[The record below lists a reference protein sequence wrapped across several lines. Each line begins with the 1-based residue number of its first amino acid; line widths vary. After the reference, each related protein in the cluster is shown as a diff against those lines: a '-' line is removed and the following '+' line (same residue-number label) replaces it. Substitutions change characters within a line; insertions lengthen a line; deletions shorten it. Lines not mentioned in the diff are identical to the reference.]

1 MPSKRK
7 KNKRRM
13 RRVQA
18 QRRALEEQHA
28 ANPPIRASPGTA
40 VGAPPTTTPT
50 KVPKPASPPSEN
62 KPQVIPI
69 TAPVVQTPKVEPQPA
84 VKEPVAEPVQA
95 EVTTKEPDVEML
107 LQVPAEVEVEIHPE
121 VEAEAHIAEAP
132 LVGWTPPVESVTDEA
147 GVGQEA
153 ELNAPEP
160 EPLNEIKLPDE
171 APVGAPAATETVDVV
186 SIPET
191 EQTRDVRAP
200 EAEILSEEVTED
212 KVELEVAVTEDVSVP
227 EHVRETSEGP
237 AVEDL
242 SNHVSAEAEAAAAV
256 ADGSMVV
263 AVAERPEL
271 EQESP
276 SPAALIQEEVL
287 EDTAAEAPVLSAE
300 VPEQVKKSLPS
311 VKEAKVSETK
321 EEVDDVTARVWPAE
335 GALTASAAIQQ
346 EFIIAGT
353 ESRDVSPADPE
364 PAAAA
369 PPEDEVSSNSAEQT
383 SLSASSEEPNTE
395 ACDAPCHIQLPVK
408 SVQLGSVEISVE
420 TALNGHIAPEVSI
433 EG

>member
-28 ANPPIRASPGTA
+28 ANPPTKASPGTA
-40 VGAPPTTTPT
+40 VSAPPTTTPT
-50 KVPKPASPPSEN
+50 KVPEPASPPSEN
-62 KPQVIPI
+62 KPRVIPI
-69 TAPVVQTPKVEPQPA
+69 TVPVVQTPKVEPQPA

-95 EVTTKEPDVEML
+95 EVTTKEPDVELL

-121 VEAEAHIAEAP
+121 VEAEAHITEAP

-153 ELNAPEP
+153 ELDVPEP
-160 EPLNEIKLPDE
+160 EPVN
-171 APVGAPAATETVDVV
+171 ETVDVV

-191 EQTRDVRAP
+191 EQTHDVRAP

-227 EHVRETSEGP
+227 EHVREPSEDP

-242 SNHVSAEAEAAAAV
+242 SNHVSAEAEAAADV
-256 ADGSMVV
+256 ADGSMVA

-276 SPAALIQEEVL
+276 SPAASIQEEVL
-287 EDTAAEAPVLSAE
+287 EDAAAEEAPVLSAGI
-300 VPEQVKKSLPS
+300 PEQVK
-311 VKEAKVSETK
+311 EAEVSETK
-321 EEVDDVTARVWPAE
+321 EVGAGVCLHDYEVDDVTARARPAE
-335 GALTASAAIQQ
+335 GALTASAVIQQ

-353 ESRDVSPADPE
+353 ESRDVS

-383 SLSASSEEPNTE
+383 SLSASSEEPKTE
-395 ACDAPCHIQLPVK
+395 ACDATCLIQLPVK

-420 TALNGHIAPEVSI
+420 TALNGHIVPEVSI

>member
-28 ANPPIRASPGTA
+28 ANPPIKASPGTA
-40 VGAPPTTTPT
+40 VSAPPTTTPT
-50 KVPKPASPPSEN
+50 KVPEPASPPSEN
-62 KPQVIPI
+62 KPRVIPI
-69 TAPVVQTPKVEPQPA
+69 TVPVVQTPKVEPQPA

-95 EVTTKEPDVEML
+95 EVTTKEPDVELL

-121 VEAEAHIAEAP
+121 VEAEAHITEAP

-153 ELNAPEP
+153 ELDVPEP
-160 EPLNEIKLPDE
+160 EPVN
-171 APVGAPAATETVDVV
+171 ETVDVV

-191 EQTRDVRAP
+191 EQTHDVRAP

-227 EHVRETSEGP
+227 EHVREPSEDP

-242 SNHVSAEAEAAAAV
+242 SNHVSAEAEAAADV
-256 ADGSMVV
+256 ADGSMVA

-276 SPAALIQEEVL
+276 SPAASIQEEVL
-287 EDTAAEAPVLSAE
+287 EDAAAEEAPVLSAGI
-300 VPEQVKKSLPS
+300 PE
-311 VKEAKVSETK
+311 VKEAEVSETK
-321 EEVDDVTARVWPAE
+321 EEVDDVTARAWPAE
-335 GALTASAAIQQ
+335 GALTASAVIQQ

-353 ESRDVSPADPE
+353 ESRDVS

-383 SLSASSEEPNTE
+383 SLSASSEEPKTE
-395 ACDAPCHIQLPVK
+395 ACDATCLIQLPVK
-408 SVQLGSVEISVE
+408 SVQLGSVVNQPGNFSGNSSEWTHCSRSF
-420 TALNGHIAPEVSI
+420 N
-433 EG
+433 

>member
-28 ANPPIRASPGTA
+28 ANPPTKASPGTA
-40 VGAPPTTTPT
+40 VSAPPTTTPT
-50 KVPKPASPPSEN
+50 KVPEPASPPSEN
-62 KPQVIPI
+62 KPRVIPI
-69 TAPVVQTPKVEPQPA
+69 TVPVVQTPKVEPQPA

-95 EVTTKEPDVEML
+95 EVTTKEPDVELL

-121 VEAEAHIAEAP
+121 VEAEAHITEAP

-153 ELNAPEP
+153 ELDVPEP
-160 EPLNEIKLPDE
+160 EPVNE
-171 APVGAPAATETVDVV
+171 TH
-186 SIPET
+186 
-191 EQTRDVRAP
+191 DVRAP

-227 EHVRETSEGP
+227 EHVREPSEDP

-242 SNHVSAEAEAAAAV
+242 SNHVSAEAEAAADV
-256 ADGSMVV
+256 ADGSMVA

-276 SPAALIQEEVL
+276 SPAASIQEEVL
-287 EDTAAEAPVLSAE
+287 EDAAAEEAPVLSAGI
-300 VPEQVKKSLPS
+300 PEQVK
-311 VKEAKVSETK
+311 EAEVSETK
-321 EEVDDVTARVWPAE
+321 EVGAGVCLHDYEVDDVTARARPAE
-335 GALTASAAIQQ
+335 GALTASAVIQQ

-353 ESRDVSPADPE
+353 ESRDVS

-383 SLSASSEEPNTE
+383 SLSASSEEPKTE
-395 ACDAPCHIQLPVK
+395 ACDATCLIQLPVK

-420 TALNGHIAPEVSI
+420 TALNGHIVPEVSI

>member
-28 ANPPIRASPGTA
+28 ANPPIKASPGTA
-40 VGAPPTTTPT
+40 VSAPPTTTPT
-50 KVPKPASPPSEN
+50 KVPEPASPPSEN
-62 KPQVIPI
+62 KPRVIPI
-69 TAPVVQTPKVEPQPA
+69 TVPVVQTPKVEPQPA

-95 EVTTKEPDVEML
+95 EVTTKEPDVELL

-121 VEAEAHIAEAP
+121 VEAEAHITEAP

-153 ELNAPEP
+153 ELDVPEP
-160 EPLNEIKLPDE
+160 EPVN
-171 APVGAPAATETVDVV
+171 ETVDVV

-191 EQTRDVRAP
+191 EQTHDVRAP

-227 EHVRETSEGP
+227 EHVREPSEDP

-242 SNHVSAEAEAAAAV
+242 SNHVSAEAEAAADV
-256 ADGSMVV
+256 ADGSMVA

-276 SPAALIQEEVL
+276 SPAASIQEEVL
-287 EDTAAEAPVLSAE
+287 EDAAAEEAPVLSAGI
-300 VPEQVKKSLPS
+300 PEQVK
-311 VKEAKVSETK
+311 EAEVSETK
-321 EEVDDVTARVWPAE
+321 EEVDDVTARAWPAE
-335 GALTASAAIQQ
+335 GALTASAVIQQ

-353 ESRDVSPADPE
+353 ESRDVS

-383 SLSASSEEPNTE
+383 SLSASSEEPKTE
-395 ACDAPCHIQLPVK
+395 ACDATCLIQLPVK
-408 SVQLGSVEISVE
+408 SVQLGSVVNQPGNFSGNSSEWTHCSRSF
-420 TALNGHIAPEVSI
+420 N
-433 EG
+433 

>member
-28 ANPPIRASPGTA
+28 ANPPIKASPGTA
-40 VGAPPTTTPT
+40 VSAPPTTTPT
-50 KVPKPASPPSEN
+50 KVPEPASPPSEN
-62 KPQVIPI
+62 KPRVIPI
-69 TAPVVQTPKVEPQPA
+69 TVPVVQTPKVEPQPA

-95 EVTTKEPDVEML
+95 EVTTKEPDVELL

-121 VEAEAHIAEAP
+121 VEAEAHITEAP

-153 ELNAPEP
+153 ELDVPEP
-160 EPLNEIKLPDE
+160 EPVNEIRLPDE

-191 EQTRDVRAP
+191 EQTHDVRAP

-227 EHVRETSEGP
+227 EHVREPSEDP

-242 SNHVSAEAEAAAAV
+242 SNHVSAEAEAAADV
-256 ADGSMVV
+256 ADGSMVA

-276 SPAALIQEEVL
+276 SPAASIQEEVL
-287 EDTAAEAPVLSAE
+287 EDAAAEEAPVLSAGI
-300 VPEQVKKSLPS
+300 PEQVK
-311 VKEAKVSETK
+311 EAEVSETK
-321 EEVDDVTARVWPAE
+321 EVGAGVCLHDYEVDDVTARAWPAE
-335 GALTASAAIQQ
+335 GALTASAVIQQ

-353 ESRDVSPADPE
+353 ESRDVS

-383 SLSASSEEPNTE
+383 SLSASSEEPKTE
-395 ACDAPCHIQLPVK
+395 ACDATCLIQLPVK

-420 TALNGHIAPEVSI
+420 TALNGHIVPEVSI

>member
-28 ANPPIRASPGTA
+28 ANPPTKASPGTA
-40 VGAPPTTTPT
+40 VSAPPTTTPT
-50 KVPKPASPPSEN
+50 KVPEPASPPSEN
-62 KPQVIPI
+62 KPRVIPI
-69 TAPVVQTPKVEPQPA
+69 TVPVVQTPKVEPQPA

-95 EVTTKEPDVEML
+95 EVTTKEPDVELL

-121 VEAEAHIAEAP
+121 VEAEAHITEAP

-153 ELNAPEP
+153 ELDVPEP
-160 EPLNEIKLPDE
+160 EPVNEIRLPDE

-191 EQTRDVRAP
+191 EQTHDVRAP

-227 EHVRETSEGP
+227 EHVREPSEDP

-242 SNHVSAEAEAAAAV
+242 SNHVSAEAEAAADV
-256 ADGSMVV
+256 ADGSMVA

-276 SPAALIQEEVL
+276 SPAASIQEEVL
-287 EDTAAEAPVLSAE
+287 EDAAAEEAPVLSAGI
-300 VPEQVKKSLPS
+300 PE
-311 VKEAKVSETK
+311 VKEAEVSETK
-321 EEVDDVTARVWPAE
+321 EEVDDVTARARPAE
-335 GALTASAAIQQ
+335 GALTASAVIQQ

-353 ESRDVSPADPE
+353 ESRDVS

-383 SLSASSEEPNTE
+383 SLSASSEEPKTE
-395 ACDAPCHIQLPVK
+395 ACDATCLIQLPVK

-420 TALNGHIAPEVSI
+420 TALNGHIVPEVSI

>member
-18 QRRALEEQHA
+18 QRRALEDQHA
-28 ANPPIRASPGTA
+28 ANPPIKASPGTA
-40 VGAPPTTTPT
+40 VSAPPTTTPT

-69 TAPVVQTPKVEPQPA
+69 TVPVVQTPKVEPQPA
-84 VKEPVAEPVQA
+84 VKDPVAEPVQA
-95 EVTTKEPDVEML
+95 EVTTKEPDVELL

-121 VEAEAHIAEAP
+121 VEAEAHVTEAP

-153 ELNAPEP
+153 ELNVAEP
-160 EPLNEIKLPDE
+160 EPVD
-171 APVGAPAATETVDVV
+171 ETVDVV
-186 SIPET
+186 SLPET
-191 EQTRDVRAP
+191 EQTHDVRAP

-212 KVELEVAVTEDVSVP
+212 KVELELAVTEDVSVP
-227 EHVRETSEGP
+227 EHVRETSEDP
-237 AVEDL
+237 AAEDL
-242 SNHVSAEAEAAAAV
+242 SNHVSAEAEAAADV
-256 ADGSMVV
+256 ADRSMVV

-276 SPAALIQEEVL
+276 SPAASIQVEVL
-287 EDTAAEAPVLSAE
+287 EGTAAEEAPVLSAGI
-300 VPEQVKKSLPS
+300 PEVKKTLPS

-335 GALTASAAIQQ
+335 GALTASAVIQQ

-383 SLSASSEEPNTE
+383 SLSASSEEPKTE
-395 ACDAPCHIQLPVK
+395 ACDATCHIQLPVK

-420 TALNGHIAPEVSI
+420 TALNGHIVPEVSI

>member
-28 ANPPIRASPGTA
+28 ANPPIKASPGTA
-40 VGAPPTTTPT
+40 VSAPPTTIPT

-69 TAPVVQTPKVEPQPA
+69 TVPVVQTPKVEPQPT

-95 EVTTKEPDVEML
+95 EVTTKEPDVELL

-121 VEAEAHIAEAP
+121 VEAEAHITEAP

-153 ELNAPEP
+153 ELNVPEP
-160 EPLNEIKLPDE
+160 EP
-171 APVGAPAATETVDVV
+171 VTETVDVV

-191 EQTRDVRAP
+191 EQTPDVCAP

-227 EHVRETSEGP
+227 EHVRETSEDP

-242 SNHVSAEAEAAAAV
+242 SNHVSAEAEAAADE
-256 ADGSMVV
+256 ADGSMVA

-276 SPAALIQEEVL
+276 SPAASIQEEVL
-287 EDTAAEAPVLSAE
+287 EDTAAEEAPVLSAGIPE
-300 VPEQVKKSLPS
+300 VKETLPS
-311 VKEAKVSETK
+311 VKEAK
-321 EEVDDVTARVWPAE
+321 EVDDVTARVRPAE
-335 GALTASAAIQQ
+335 GALTASAVIQQ
-346 EFIIAGT
+346 EFIIAGA

-364 PAAAA
+364 PAA

-383 SLSASSEEPNTE
+383 SLSASSEEPKTE
-395 ACDAPCHIQLPVK
+395 ACDATCHIQLPVK

-420 TALNGHIAPEVSI
+420 TALNGHIVPEVSI

>member
-28 ANPPIRASPGTA
+28 ANPPIKASPGTA
-40 VGAPPTTTPT
+40 VSAPPTTTPT
-50 KVPKPASPPSEN
+50 KVPEPASPPSEN
-62 KPQVIPI
+62 KPRVIPI
-69 TAPVVQTPKVEPQPA
+69 TVPVVQTPKVEPQPA

-95 EVTTKEPDVEML
+95 EVTTKEPDVELL

-121 VEAEAHIAEAP
+121 VEAEAHITEAP

-153 ELNAPEP
+153 ELDVPEP
-160 EPLNEIKLPDE
+160 EPVNE
-171 APVGAPAATETVDVV
+171 TH
-186 SIPET
+186 
-191 EQTRDVRAP
+191 DVRAP

-227 EHVRETSEGP
+227 EHVREPSEDP

-242 SNHVSAEAEAAAAV
+242 SNHVSAEAEAAADV
-256 ADGSMVV
+256 ADGSMVA

-276 SPAALIQEEVL
+276 SPAASIQEEVL
-287 EDTAAEAPVLSAE
+287 EDAAAEEAPVLSAGI
-300 VPEQVKKSLPS
+300 PEQVK
-311 VKEAKVSETK
+311 EAEVSETK
-321 EEVDDVTARVWPAE
+321 EVGAGVCLHDYEVDDVTARAWPAE
-335 GALTASAAIQQ
+335 GALTASAVIQQ

-353 ESRDVSPADPE
+353 ESRDVS

-383 SLSASSEEPNTE
+383 SLSASSEEPKTE
-395 ACDAPCHIQLPVK
+395 ACDATCLIQLPVK

-420 TALNGHIAPEVSI
+420 TALNGHIVPEVSI

>member
-28 ANPPIRASPGTA
+28 ANPPIKASPGTA
-40 VGAPPTTTPT
+40 VSAPPTTTPT
-50 KVPKPASPPSEN
+50 KVPEPASPPSEN
-62 KPQVIPI
+62 KPRVIPI
-69 TAPVVQTPKVEPQPA
+69 TVPVVQTPKVEPQPA

-95 EVTTKEPDVEML
+95 EVTTKEPDVELL

-121 VEAEAHIAEAP
+121 VEAEAHITEAP

-153 ELNAPEP
+153 ELDVPEP
-160 EPLNEIKLPDE
+160 EPVNE
-171 APVGAPAATETVDVV
+171 TH
-186 SIPET
+186 
-191 EQTRDVRAP
+191 DVRAP

-227 EHVRETSEGP
+227 EHVREPSEDP

-242 SNHVSAEAEAAAAV
+242 SNHVSAEAEAAADV
-256 ADGSMVV
+256 ADGSMVA

-276 SPAALIQEEVL
+276 SPAASIQEEVL
-287 EDTAAEAPVLSAE
+287 EDAAAEEAPVLSAGI
-300 VPEQVKKSLPS
+300 PEQVK
-311 VKEAKVSETK
+311 EAEVSETK
-321 EEVDDVTARVWPAE
+321 EVGAGVCLHDYEVDDVTARAWPAE
-335 GALTASAAIQQ
+335 GALTASAVIQQ

-353 ESRDVSPADPE
+353 ESRDVS

-383 SLSASSEEPNTE
+383 SLSASSEEPKTE
-395 ACDAPCHIQLPVK
+395 ACDATCLIQLPVK
-408 SVQLGSVEISVE
+408 SVQLGSVVNQPGNFSGNSSEWTHCSRSF
-420 TALNGHIAPEVSI
+420 N
-433 EG
+433 

>member
-28 ANPPIRASPGTA
+28 ASPPIKASPGTA
-40 VGAPPTTTPT
+40 VSAPPTTTPT
-50 KVPKPASPPSEN
+50 KVPEPASPPSEN
-62 KPQVIPI
+62 KPRVIPI
-69 TAPVVQTPKVEPQPA
+69 TVPVVQTPKVEPQPA

-95 EVTTKEPDVEML
+95 AVTTKEPDVELL

-121 VEAEAHIAEAP
+121 VEAEAHTTEAP

-153 ELNAPEP
+153 ELDVPEP
-160 EPLNEIKLPDE
+160 EPVN
-171 APVGAPAATETVDVV
+171 ETVDVV

-191 EQTRDVRAP
+191 EQTHDVRAP

-227 EHVRETSEGP
+227 EHVRETSEDP

-242 SNHVSAEAEAAAAV
+242 SNHVSAEAEAAADV
-256 ADGSMVV
+256 ADGSMVA

-276 SPAALIQEEVL
+276 SPAASIQEEVL
-287 EDTAAEAPVLSAE
+287 EDAAAEEAPVLSAGI
-300 VPEQVKKSLPS
+300 PEQVKETLPS
-311 VKEAKVSETK
+311 VKEAEVSETK
-321 EEVDDVTARVWPAE
+321 EEVDDVTARARPAE
-335 GALTASAAIQQ
+335 GALTASAVIQQ

-383 SLSASSEEPNTE
+383 SLSASSEEPKTE
-395 ACDAPCHIQLPVK
+395 ACDATCLIQLPVK

-420 TALNGHIAPEVSI
+420 TALNGHIVPEVSI

>member
-28 ANPPIRASPGTA
+28 ANPPIKASPGTA
-40 VGAPPTTTPT
+40 VSAPPTTIPT

-69 TAPVVQTPKVEPQPA
+69 TVPVVQTPKVEPQPT

-95 EVTTKEPDVEML
+95 EVTTKEPDVELL

-121 VEAEAHIAEAP
+121 VEAEAHITEAP

-153 ELNAPEP
+153 ELNVPEP
-160 EPLNEIKLPDE
+160 EP
-171 APVGAPAATETVDVV
+171 VTETVDVV

-191 EQTRDVRAP
+191 EQTPDVCAP

-227 EHVRETSEGP
+227 EHVRETSEDP

-242 SNHVSAEAEAAAAV
+242 SNHVSAEAEAAADE
-256 ADGSMVV
+256 ADGSMVA

-276 SPAALIQEEVL
+276 SPAASIQEEVL
-287 EDTAAEAPVLSAE
+287 EDTAAEEAPVLSAGIPE
-300 VPEQVKKSLPS
+300 VKETLPS

-321 EEVDDVTARVWPAE
+321 EEVDDVTARVRPAE
-335 GALTASAAIQQ
+335 GALTASAVIQQ
-346 EFIIAGT
+346 EFIIAGA

-364 PAAAA
+364 PAA

-383 SLSASSEEPNTE
+383 SLSASSEEPKTE
-395 ACDAPCHIQLPVK
+395 ACDATCHIQLPVK

-420 TALNGHIAPEVSI
+420 TALNGHIVPEVSI